1 MIGCRVLLHRYVTG
15 HDVTAIV
22 TGKEVSQTMHNQPV
36 VGLDESSDQSS
47 PQPQTAPS
55 PVVFSPPRLVTL
67 FVNPSHFFT
76 SLDDLA
82 RPLLLL
88 LATFCLGV
96 ASMVDRV
103 EQHILRAEMGQSA
116 SGWSE
121 VSPWLLN
128 SWSALWGVLLVLGAF
143 NIPLFWYLGGW
154 WYRLRL
160 KWSGATA
167 LDSLRPR
174 LLFVYSSL
182 VYALPVV
189 LVMLGETL
197 MFPNYRLARD
207 AEGSWTLIF
216 VLLSFWSVVVSYCGA
231 TQTFVLARRRAFV
244 WFFLLPWTLYAVEL
258 GLWMWLFD
266 AFNAAMRDSV

>member
-1 MIGCRVLLHRYVTG
+1 
-15 HDVTAIV
+15 
-22 TGKEVSQTMHNQPV
+22 MHNQPA
-36 VGLDESSDQSS
+36 VGLKEPSDQS
-47 PQPQTAPS
+47 PTHLQRAQPPA
-55 PVVFSPPRLVTL
+55 VFSPHRLVTL

-96 ASMVDRV
+96 ASMVDRI
-103 EQHILRAEMGQSA
+103 EQHILRAEMGQSV

-128 SWSALWGVLLVLGAF
+128 SWSTLWAALLVLGAF

-160 KWSGATA
+160 KWSGATT
-167 LDSLRPR
+167 LDALRPR

-189 LVMLGETL
+189 VVMIAETL
-197 MFPNYRLARD
+197 LFPNYRMARN

-231 TQTFVLARRRAFV
+231 TKTFALAWRKALL
-244 WFFLLPWTLYAVEL
+244 WFLLLPWMLYAVEL

-266 AFNAAMRDSV
+266 AFNDSMRDTV